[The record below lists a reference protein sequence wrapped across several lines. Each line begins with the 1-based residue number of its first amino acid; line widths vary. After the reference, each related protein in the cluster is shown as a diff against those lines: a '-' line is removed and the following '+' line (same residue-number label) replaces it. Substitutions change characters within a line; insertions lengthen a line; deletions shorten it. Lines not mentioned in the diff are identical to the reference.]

1 VDKTTEKALFERLD
15 RMIFLMEEAAKQPTV
30 FVKILNLAAM
40 IAGILGAITIIDVLR
55 SWIGG

>member
-1 VDKTTEKALFERLD
+1 
-15 RMIFLMEEAAKQPTV
+15 MEEAAKQPTA